1 MSRCPKTTSSPGSAD
16 LGHNGT
22 MVTVA
27 GSGIVAVVHLA
38 RQAEEADT
46 SEIGPG
52 LIAFTIVVLLAV
64 ATFFLLR
71 SMMRHIAKVPPTF
84 ESDST
89 DDPSGGDVG

>member
-1 MSRCPKTTSSPGSAD
+1 
-16 LGHNGT
+16 

-27 GSGIVAVVHLA
+27 GLGVVAVARLA
-38 RQAEEADT
+38 QQAEEADT

-71 SMMRHIAKVPPTF
+71 SMMRHISKVPPTF
-84 ESDST
+84 DSDTT
-89 DDPSGGDVG
+89 DDPSGHDVG